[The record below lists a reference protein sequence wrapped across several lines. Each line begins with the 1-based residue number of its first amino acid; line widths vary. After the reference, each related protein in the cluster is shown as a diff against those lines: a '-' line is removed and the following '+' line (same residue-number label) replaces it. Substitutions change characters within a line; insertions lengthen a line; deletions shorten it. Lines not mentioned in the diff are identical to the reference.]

1 MNMLFKMTDISQPK
15 KRRKSGGSFCA
26 VGGCSNNSYRDLES
40 AIEGRGFLKFYRLPK
55 EPQRKEKWVARMRRQ
70 FGWKPSEHTKICSD
84 HFHENDFFAT
94 DLNKHRENQNL
105 TVKKRHQ
112 IRLKKDATP
121 STNRATGHYSD
132 PLNLSELSNQRPL
145 PTRYSMQGNES
156 SSLELESTDVTVA
169 SVAALGQEE
178 HGDDEN
184 DTEIMDMDLEYILQS
199 ESDSNDGD
207 FSDTDSDKSYQPDT
221 MNEFVSDSDYDEVLD
236 DIDLLE
242 LDEEEVMH

>member
-40 AIEGRGFLKFYRLPK
+40 AIEGRGLLKFYRLPK

-84 HFHENDFFAT
+84 HFHENDFVAT

-121 STNRATGHYSD
+121 NTNRATGNYSD

-169 SVAALGQEE
+169 SVAALGQE

-236 DIDLLE
+236 DEDLLE